1 VVAGGEKEVKG
12 DGGER
17 GEGGKGIDEVIQR
30 EKNSKRGRG
39 KEKRRKRE
47 RSPLHPPHHIS
58 SHLVTSH
65 LAISPSRHLAIS
77 PSRLPSAAHS
87 NRHTF
92 ALALAKYMLIRRI
105 MNRYPGSPT
114 TSRHASSCA
123 IASFSTIP
131 PTVMQRGAKGTV
143 RRGQY
148 SFFFSLARLVRMF
161 WIEDRARLRIGRG
174 ED

>member
-47 RSPLHPPHHIS
+47 RSPLHPPHHIT
-58 SHLVTSH
+58 SHLVTS
-65 LAISPSRHLAIS
+65 HLAIS

-148 SFFFSLARLVRMF
+148 SFFFSLARLVRIF
-161 WIEDRARLRIGRG
+161 CPEK
-174 ED
+174 

>member
-1 VVAGGEKEVKG
+1 
-12 DGGER
+12 
-17 GEGGKGIDEVIQR
+17 
-30 EKNSKRGRG
+30 
-39 KEKRRKRE
+39 
-47 RSPLHPPHHIS
+47 LHPPHHIS
-58 SHLVTSH
+58 SHLALSPSRH
-65 LAISPSRHLAIS
+65 LALSPSRHLAIS

-105 MNRYPGSPT
+105 MNRYPASPT

-161 WIEDRARLRIGRG
+161 WIEDQARSRMGRG

>member
-1 VVAGGEKEVKG
+1 VKG
-12 DGGER
+12 DGGEG

-39 KEKRRKRE
+39 KEKRRKKGKK
-47 RSPLHPPHHIS
+47 SVASASSHHIS
-58 SHLVTSH
+58 
-65 LAISPSRHLAIS
+65 SRHLAIL
-77 PSRLPSAAHS
+77 PSRLPSAARS
-87 NRHTF
+87 NLHTF

-105 MNRYPGSPT
+105 INRYPASPT
-114 TSRHASSCA
+114 TSRHASSYA

-161 WIEDRARLRIGRG
+161 WIEDRARSRMGRG
-174 ED
+174 EDWEAAAFRA